1 MNEKIDVKP
10 IVIGISGG
18 SAAGKTTFTDIL
30 SDRLADFGPVV
41 LNQDSYFRDWSV
53 LPEDE
58 RESKRTA
65 NHPRA
70 VLWEHL
76 IAHVKYLRE
85 GRAIEMPPPGTRAFR
100 RGDDSQK
107 AVPDRLIIVEG
118 HLIFSQEALRSLL
131 DIKLFLEVDTH
142 ERVLRRMLRN
152 TGSGMSL
159 QDAVAW
165 YRRDVIPNY
174 RVYTEPT
181 RAYAD
186 LIVPFEGDVQI
197 AVDVVANG
205 VRRMIVDGKVHNR

>member
-1 MNEKIDVKP
+1 MNEKNGVKP

-18 SAAGKTTFTDIL
+18 SAAGKTTFTDML
-30 SDRLADFGPVV
+30 ADRLADFGPVV
-41 LNQDSYFRDWSV
+41 LNQDSYFRDWSA

-58 RESKRTA
+58 REIERTA

-70 VLWEHL
+70 VLWEPL
-76 IAHVKYLRE
+76 IAHVKRLKK

-100 RGDDSQK
+100 RGDDLQK
-107 AVPDRLIIVEG
+107 VAPDRLIIVEG

-131 DIKLFLEVDTH
+131 DIKLFLDVDTH

-152 TGSGMSL
+152 TSSGMSL
-159 QDAVAW
+159 EDAVAW
-165 YRRDVIPNY
+165 YRRDVVPNY

-186 LIVPFEGDVQI
+186 LIVPFEGDVQV
-197 AVDVVANG
+197 AVNVVANG
-205 VRRMIVDGKVHNR
+205 IRRMIHNR

>member
-1 MNEKIDVKP
+1 
-10 IVIGISGG
+10 
-18 SAAGKTTFTDIL
+18 
-30 SDRLADFGPVV
+30 V
-41 LNQDSYFRDWSV
+41 LNQDSYFRDWSA

-70 VLWEHL
+70 VLWKHL
-76 IAHVKYLRE
+76 IAHVKCLRE
-85 GRAIEMPPPGTRAFR
+85 GRAIQMPSSGTRAFR
-100 RGDDSQK
+100 RGDDPQK
-107 AVPDRLIIVEG
+107 VVPERLIIVEG
-118 HLIFSQEALRSLL
+118 HLIFSQEALRPLL

-152 TGSGMSL
+152 TSSGMAL
-159 QDAVAW
+159 KDAVAW

-174 RVYTEPT
+174 RIYTEPT

-186 LIVPFEGDVQI
+186 LIVPFEGDVQV

-205 VRRMIVDGKVHNR
+205 IRRMIVDGKVHNR